1 MKKKKAI
8 RTLIEIDEVFQ
19 NVEPG
24 HFFVVRIFTLMYSL
38 PQSRE
43 DREHIPKQKTG
54 YID

>member
-24 HFFVVRIFTLMYSL
+24 HFFVVRIFG
-38 PQSRE
+38 
-43 DREHIPKQKTG
+43 IPIAVPCKFTHL
-54 YID
+54 IFM

>member
-24 HFFVVRIFTLMYSL
+24 HFFVVRIFGI
-38 PQSRE
+38 PIARFNQIARNVEE
-43 DREHIPKQKTG
+43 DEEDG
-54 YID
+54 D

>member
-24 HFFVVRIFTLMYSL
+24 HFFVVRIFG
-38 PQSRE
+38 
-43 DREHIPKQKTG
+43 IPIARFNHGISKKMMKRNR
-54 YID
+54 IINN